1 MKSKYVFVIIILFLL
16 NSCGIGFFGIQSEN
30 RIFRNDKPIQ
40 YKSEIYFENMS
51 FGYATNVY
59 NYGEKE
65 NLYVD
70 KSFNNI
76 KISVNTYENSKVKFL
91 SFGIL
96 PLIPAPPIIPT
107 FFFPAMGHKEFCG
120 GDSYKVWLVFESKNN
135 DLDNIEIDLSSIYL
149 LKDDKKI
156 YASNY
161 TNELK
166 TYKNATNK
174 KIYLYKKIFTI
185 DFPITCKETND
196 GLIFVE
202 NVKIN
207 NEIVSLPVGKIIYKS
222 GWFFMMGYFVNN

>member
-1 MKSKYVFVIIILFLL
+1 MINKYFLNLIFLFFL
-16 NSCGIGFFGIQSEN
+16 NSCGIGFFGIQTEN

-40 YKSEIYFENMS
+40 YKGEVYFENMS

-120 GDSYKVWLVFESKNN
+120 GDSYKVELVFESKDNS
-135 DLDNIEIDLSSIYL
+135 LDNIEIDLKDIYL
-149 LKDDKKI
+149 SKDDKKI
-156 YASNY
+156 YANNY

-166 TYKNATNK
+166 TYESSTTK
-174 KIYLYKKIFTI
+174 KIYLYKKIFII
-185 DFPITCKETND
+185 DFPITCKETNNS
-196 GLIFVE
+196 LIFVE
-202 NVKIN
+202 NIKIN
-207 NEIVSLPVGKIIYKS
+207 NQNFNLPTGKIIYKS
-222 GWFFMMGYFVNN
+222 GWGFVMGYFVNN